1 MFMDSRILC
10 ESRWFS
16 WPIIFRLAQS
26 VEWPASLA
34 FSDTAD
40 LRSQVY
46 VLAISSKRKVVE
58 LLNVLESVEGSSDG
72 TNLKIINQS
81 RTFVL
86 LLSIEYSR
94 HNEIKLLEP
103 RFTFYSFLYLKL
115 LEHLLR
121 PLAKIYPMEWRS
133 VLVDFGTPPTE
144 HLFIRV
150 RKQVGKLLNSVGF
163 WLNRLERFLNQS
175 ELK

>member
-1 MFMDSRILC
+1 M
-10 ESRWFS
+10 
-16 WPIIFRLAQS
+16 
-26 VEWPASLA
+26 
-34 FSDTAD
+34 
-40 LRSQVY
+40 
-46 VLAISSKRKVVE
+46 
-58 LLNVLESVEGSSDG
+58 
-72 TNLKIINQS
+72 
-81 RTFVL
+81 

-103 RFTFYSFLYLKL
+103 QFTFYSFLYLKL

-150 RKQVGKLLNSVGF
+150 RKQIGKLFKL
-163 WLNRLERFLNQS
+163 LLFLVEQT
-175 ELK
+175 